1 MFRNARYDRDVGS
14 ADRARR
20 RPNKAIAQ
28 RSPIEL
34 SSLRWPDFR
43 RTIPVS
49 HPFPAHS
56 PMQSHEQPISA
67 LRHDNEL
74 ARSVRDQAAAEE
86 LVQPPS
92 PDIATQNLRFCK
104 LYISRLVEDF
114 AVPQR
119 TARLTAQRNTEAAY
133 TDVLLAI
140 SSFLANSPSP
150 QNPINFTAIADKEA
164 ALKALIVAQSCC
176 IGLFRVQFENRDS
189 FVDQVSL
196 LELRL
201 FSRLNAFLACFI
213 FDTEQVI
220 AASA

>member
-1 MFRNARYDRDVGS
+1 
-14 ADRARR
+14 
-20 RPNKAIAQ
+20 
-28 RSPIEL
+28 
-34 SSLRWPDFR
+34 
-43 RTIPVS
+43 
-49 HPFPAHS
+49 
-56 PMQSHEQPISA
+56 MQSHEQPISA